1 MSQEKWLTD
10 MYWTSPHNYLEEVRS
25 QFTLPKDGKVA
36 FHDVTLREG
45 EQTPGVV
52 FRPEEKIRIAKALD
66 ELGVA
71 RIEIF
76 PLVSED
82 DKEATKAIS
91 KLGLR
96 AKVICL
102 TRWEQSD
109 VDLALE
115 CGADGV
121 MVEAVGNPWSVKAC
135 WGLGETQLIGKIVN
149 TVKYAKANGLFTVA
163 FPWDT
168 FKAPLSFLERMY
180 KSIVQEGGCDH
191 VAISD
196 THGFSLPWTTA
207 WIIRKIRSWVPGT
220 PVEIHGHNNYGLATA
235 VMLSAVIG
243 GASVVHTSINSL
255 GERGG
260 NAATEEVA
268 LALELLLGLKTG
280 IDLSRIYEVSLL
292 VQDLSKFKVAPN
304 KPVVGDNLFLSA
316 AGLTHFMYPKSAKA
330 GRPTAFIPFMPQLIG
345 RDKYRFVL
353 SKMSGQISV
362 KAKLEELG
370 LIASDEEISE
380 ITKKVKEE
388 GIMRKGVVTDFVL
401 TNIVKRVKQRSIDEK
416 KIN

>member
-1 MSQEKWLTD
+1 MSQERWLTD
-10 MYWTSPHNYLEEVRS
+10 LYWTSPHNYLEDVRA
-25 QFTLPKDGKVA
+25 QFTLPENGKVA
-36 FHDVTLREG
+36 IHDVTLREG

-52 FRPEEKIRIAKALD
+52 LRPEEKIRIAQALD

-91 KLGLR
+91 KLGLK
-96 AKVICL
+96 AKTICL
-102 TRWEQSD
+102 TRWERGD
-109 VDLALE
+109 VDVALE

-121 MVEAVGNPWSVKAC
+121 MVEAIGNPWSVKAC
-135 WGLGETQLIGKIVN
+135 WDLDETELIDKIVD
-149 TVKYAKANGLFTVA
+149 TVKYAKENGMFTVA

-168 FKAPLSFLERMY
+168 FKAPLPFLERMY
-180 KSIVQEGGCDH
+180 KRIVEEGGCDH

-207 WIIRKIRSWVPGT
+207 YIIRKLRGWVSGV

-235 VMLSAVIG
+235 VMISAVVG
-243 GASVVHTSINSL
+243 GASVVHTSINGL

-268 LALELLLGLKTG
+268 LALELLLNIDTG
-280 IDLSRIYEVSLL
+280 IDLNKLYEVSIL
-292 VQDLSKFKVAPN
+292 VQDLSKFKVAAN

-316 AGLTHFMYPKSAKA
+316 SGLTHFMYPKAAAA
-330 GRPTAFIPFMPQLIG
+330 GRPMAFIPFMPQLIG

-353 SKMSGQISV
+353 SKMSGQVSI

-370 LIASDEEISE
+370 ITATDEEIRE
-380 ITKKVKEE
+380 ITKRVKQE
-388 GIMRKGVVTDFVL
+388 GITRKGVVTDLVFIGVV
-401 TNIVKRVKQRSIDEK
+401 NRVKHQFNS
-416 KIN
+416 

>member
-1 MSQEKWLTD
+1 MQQEKWLTD
-10 MYWTSPHNYLEEVRS
+10 LYWTSPHNYLGEIRS
-25 QFTLPKDGKVA
+25 QFTLPADGKVA
-36 FHDVTLREG
+36 IHDVTLREG

-52 FRPEEKIRIAKALD
+52 LRPEEKIRIAEALD

-82 DKEATKAIS
+82 DREVTKAIAG
-91 KLGLR
+91 LGLK
-96 AKVICL
+96 AKLICL
-102 TRWEQSD
+102 SRWERGDID
-109 VDLALE
+109 VALE
-115 CGADGV
+115 CGAQGV
-121 MVEAVGNPWSVKAC
+121 MIEAVGNPWSVKAC
-135 WGLGETQLIGKIVN
+135 WALDEMELIEKIVD
-149 TVKYAKANGLFTVA
+149 TVKYAKENGLFTVA

-168 FKAPLSFLERMY
+168 FKAPLPFLERMY
-180 KSIVQEGGCDH
+180 KTIVEEGGCDH

-207 WIIRKIRSWVPGT
+207 YIIRKLRSWVPGV

-235 VMLSAVIG
+235 VILSAVVG
-243 GASVVHTSINSL
+243 GASVVHTSINGV

-268 LALELLLGLKTG
+268 LALELLLDLDTG
-280 IDLSRIYEVSLL
+280 IDLSRLYEISLL
-292 VQDLSKFKVAPN
+292 VQDLTKFKVAPN

-316 AGLTHFMYPKSAKA
+316 SGLTHFMFPKAAKA

-353 SKMSGQISV
+353 SKMSGHISI
-362 KAKLEELG
+362 KAKLEEMG
-370 LIASDEEISE
+370 LTATEEEIRE
-380 ITKKVKEE
+380 ITKRTKRE
-388 GIMRKGVVTDFVL
+388 GIIRKGVVTDFVF
-401 TNIVKRVKQRSIDEK
+401 TNIVKQVKQGTK
-416 KIN
+416 KENR